1 MNVFRRRREGEGE
14 ERGGGDGE
22 NSAEED
28 RGWWAQPDSLNLD
41 TYVSTRVFKT
51 APRNDV

>member
-1 MNVFRRRREGEGE
+1 MCSVGEREGGRE
-14 ERGGGDGE
+14 GDGE

>member
-1 MNVFRRRREGEGE
+1 MCSVGGEREKG
-14 ERGGGDGE
+14 GGGDGE